1 MDITEPQIPL
11 EIFSLSVDDPDLSYH
26 ARCSELWIEVLTE
39 LQDEEYAKR
48 SHHNVGTYD
57 QGCRGPLCRKAL
69 REHPRRKAPHGVTLQ
84 VREER
89 VYDPVLDY
97 FHTICKHRIRKYQQQ
112 LLQELA

>member
-1 MDITEPQIPL
+1 MDVTEPVVPY
-11 EIFSLSVDDPDLSYH
+11 EIFSLSVDDPDLLY
-26 ARCSELWIEVLTE
+26 AQRCSELWLEILTE
-39 LQDEEYAKR
+39 LRDELYVSR

-69 REHPRRKAPHGVTLQ
+69 REHPRRKAPHGVAVQ

-89 VYDPVLDY
+89 VFDPVLDY
-97 FHTICKHRIRKYQQQ
+97 FHTVAKHRIRRYQQE